1 MNSCDDGRCLLFS
14 LLSLIVTVLSF
25 SSSSSSCFI
34 RISYLVGYPAD
45 INEMNVRTPHIHR
58 YESIHKTQFLSF
70 NIIGCFS
77 LILTSS
83 PSSSSSVRFS
93 FACPLVC
100 LLVLCYKTLS
110 LSPDYRYFCLGC
122 FFFFSVHIRHAHA
135 HSHTKRFTKDSSMR
149 TTDNEV

>member
-1 MNSCDDGRCLLFS
+1 MNSCDDGRCLFFS
-14 LLSLIVTVLSF
+14 LLFLIVTVLSF

-83 PSSSSSVRFS
+83 PSSSVRFS

-100 LLVLCYKTLS
+100 LSVLCYKTLS

-122 FFFFSVHIRHAHA
+122 FFFFSVHIKHAHA
-135 HSHTKRFTKDSSMR
+135 HAHTKRFTKDSSMR